1 MVLIGAYPR
10 CLNAVLVRFL
20 PFFSFFFNFPGILAI
35 FWRFWPFFCDLSYFL
50 KGLSILLSSNAYFKC
65 LNDTCGNFLAIFW
78 QFFGCFW
85 PFSEHF
91 EKVNRLKKFP
101 NKVFEKL
108 KKEQMLTNL
117 AAKLWALPQNL
128 DQN

>member
-1 MVLIGAYPR
+1 MHILSVYII
-10 CLNAVLVRFL
+10 LVAIFRHL
-20 PFFSFFFNFPGILAI
+20 LAI
-35 FWRFWPFFCDLSYFL
+35 FWLFF
-50 KGLSILLSSNAYFKC
+50 
-65 LNDTCGNFLAIFW
+65 AIFRA
-78 QFFGCFW
+78 
-85 PFSEHF
+85 F

>member
-1 MVLIGAYPR
+1 LWQ
-10 CLNAVLVRFL
+10 
-20 PFFSFFFNFPGILAI
+20 FF
-35 FWRFWPFFCDLSYFL
+35 
-50 KGLSILLSSNAYFKC
+50 
-65 LNDTCGNFLAIFW
+65 AIFW

>member
-1 MVLIGAYPR
+1 MAIFRHL
-10 CLNAVLVRFL
+10 
-20 PFFSFFFNFPGILAI
+20 LAI
-35 FWRFWPFFCDLSYFL
+35 F
-50 KGLSILLSSNAYFKC
+50 
-65 LNDTCGNFLAIFW
+65 
-78 QFFGCFW
+78 GCFS

-91 EKVNRLKKFP
+91 KKVNRLKKFP